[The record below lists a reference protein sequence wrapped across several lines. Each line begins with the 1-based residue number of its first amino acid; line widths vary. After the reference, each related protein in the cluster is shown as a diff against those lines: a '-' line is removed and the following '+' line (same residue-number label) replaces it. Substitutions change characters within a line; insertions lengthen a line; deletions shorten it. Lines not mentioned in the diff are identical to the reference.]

1 MTMNYWLMKSEPDAY
16 SWQKLNEDRKGV
28 WDGVRNP
35 VAMANLKRMKIG
47 DQCFFYHSNIGKEVV
62 GVMEVSKEHFPD
74 PKDKTGK
81 WVAVE
86 VKPVKPVKT
95 PVTLAAVKAEPKL
108 KEMALVRYARLSVQ
122 PVTAAEWKQVCKMA
136 GIPA

>member
-16 SWQKLNEDRKGV
+16 SWQKLNADKKGV

-47 DQCFFYHSNIGKEVV
+47 DLCFFSPSTTGKEIV

-74 PKDKTGK
+74 PKDTTGK

-95 PVTLAAVKAEPKL
+95 PVSLAAIKAEPKL

-122 PVTAAEWKQVCKMA
+122 PVT
-136 GIPA
+136 PA

>member
-16 SWQKLNEDRKGV
+16 SWTKLVEDKKGV

-35 VAMANLKRMKIG
+35 VAMANLKHMKKG
-47 DQCFFYHSNIGKEVV
+47 DLCFFYHSNIGKEVV

-74 PKDKTGK
+74 PKDTTGK

-95 PVTLAAVKAEPKL
+95 PVTLAAVKAEAKL
-108 KEMALVRYARLSVQ
+108 KEMALVRYSRLSVQ
-122 PVTAAEWKQVCKMA
+122 PVTAAEWKIVCKMA
-136 GIPA
+136 GITA